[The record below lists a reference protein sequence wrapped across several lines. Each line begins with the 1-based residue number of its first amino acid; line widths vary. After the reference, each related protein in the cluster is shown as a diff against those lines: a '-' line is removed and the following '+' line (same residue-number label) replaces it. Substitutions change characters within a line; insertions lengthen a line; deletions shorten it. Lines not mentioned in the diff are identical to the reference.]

1 MFYLRIY
8 LDVFRKTFCLNFNIF
23 KYICKDILVHADPF
37 ENATKQLHDA
47 CDVLGI
53 KDKGLREYLAM
64 PNKVLRVKIPVKMDD
79 GKIRIFT
86 GFRSQHNNDRGPYKG
101 GIRYF
106 DPEGGVPYM
115 EHEVMALSAWMTWKT
130 AIADVP
136 LGGGK
141 GAIYVNPKKEKLSDG
156 EMERLTRRFA
166 FMISEVIG
174 PQKDIPAP
182 DVYTTGREMTQIM
195 DTFGKLNG
203 VTYQPGVITGKP
215 IPMGGSLARNVATGL
230 GTAYCVREAA
240 NAIKMSL
247 KDATVVLQGF
257 GNASTF
263 AGEYLEKM
271 GCIII
276 GASDSKG
283 SIVNSKGMK
292 MSELMKWKKK
302 NGTVVGFTGSKK
314 VSTEKLLTTKCDI
327 LIPGALENQ
336 ITAKIAKDMKCKIIG
351 ESANGPTLPEADPIL
366 FKNNVIVIPDILAN
380 AGGVTI
386 SYYEWVQNNMG
397 YYWTFD
403 EVANK
408 MESHL
413 VKGFNDTFAMS
424 TKKKI
429 DMRRAAMAVA
439 VKRVVEAFEIKGN
452 WP

>member
-1 MFYLRIY
+1 MGKFE
-8 LDVFRKTFCLNFNIF
+8 
-23 KYICKDILVHADPF
+23 ADPF
-37 ENATKQLHDA
+37 ENATIQLNDA

-53 KDKGLREYLAM
+53 KDQGLRDYLAM
-64 PNKVLRVKIPVKMDD
+64 PNKMLRVKIPVKMDS
-79 GKIRIFT
+79 GKIRVFT

-106 DPEGGVPYM
+106 DPEGGVEYM
-115 EHEVMALSAWMTWKT
+115 EREVMALSAWMTWKT
-130 AIADVP
+130 AIAGVP

-141 GAIYVNPKKEKLSDG
+141 GAIYINPKKEKLSKG

-166 FMISEVIG
+166 FMISEIIG
-174 PQKDIPAP
+174 PEKDVPAP
-182 DVYTTGREMTQIM
+182 DVYTTGKEMTQIM

-203 VTYQPGVITGKP
+203 VTHQPGVITGKP

-240 NAIKMSL
+240 QVLNMPLRGAK
-247 KDATVVLQGF
+247 VVLQGF

-276 GASDSKG
+276 GASDAKG
-283 SIVNSKGMK
+283 DIIKTSGMK
-292 MSELMKWKKK
+292 MKDLEKWKAKK
-302 NGTVVGFTGSKK
+302 GTVVGFPGSTK
-314 VSTEKLLTTKCDI
+314 VTTEKLLTAKCDI

-336 ITAKIAKDMKCKIIG
+336 INAAIAKKLQCKIIG

-366 FKNNVIVIPDILAN
+366 YKKKIIVVPDILAN

-386 SYYEWVQNNMG
+386 SYYEWVQNNIG
-397 YYWTFD
+397 QYWGFVH
-403 EVANK
+403 VAK
-408 MESHL
+408 LMEEHL
-413 VKGFNDTFAMS
+413 VTGFKDAFELS
-424 TKKKI
+424 KKKNI
-429 DMRRAAMAVA
+429 DMRRACMAIA
-439 VKRVVEAFEIKGN
+439 VKRVVEAFELRGI

>member
-1 MFYLRIY
+1 LGKFE
-8 LDVFRKTFCLNFNIF
+8 
-23 KYICKDILVHADPF
+23 ADPF
-37 ENATKQLHDA
+37 ENATIQLNDA

-53 KDKGLREYLAM
+53 KDQGLIDYLAM
-64 PNKVLRVKIPVKMDD
+64 PNKMLRVKIPVKMDS
-79 GKIRIFT
+79 GKIRVFT

-106 DPEGGVPYM
+106 DPEGGVEYM
-115 EHEVMALSAWMTWKT
+115 EREVMALSAWMTWKT
-130 AIADVP
+130 AIAGVP

-141 GAIYVNPKKEKLSDG
+141 GAIFINPKKEKLSKG

-166 FMISEVIG
+166 FMISEIIG
-174 PQKDIPAP
+174 PQKDVPAP

-195 DTFGKLNG
+195 DTFGKLNN
-203 VTYQPGVITGKP
+203 VTHQPGVITGKP

-240 NAIKMSL
+240 QVLDMPLRGAK
-247 KDATVVLQGF
+247 VVLQGF

-283 SIVNSKGMK
+283 DIIKTSGMK
-292 MSELMKWKKK
+292 MKDLEKWKAKK
-302 NGTVVGFTGSKK
+302 GTVVGFPGSTK
-314 VSTEKLLTTKCDI
+314 VTTEKLLTTKCDI

-336 ITAKIAKDMKCKIIG
+336 INAAIAKKLQCKIIG

-366 FKNNVIVIPDILAN
+366 YKKKIIVVPDILAN

-386 SYYEWVQNNMG
+386 SYYEWVQNNTG
-397 YYWTFD
+397 QYWGFVH
-403 EVANK
+403 VAK
-408 MESHL
+408 LMEEHL
-413 VKGFNDTFAMS
+413 VTGFKDAYELS
-424 TKKKI
+424 KKKNI
-429 DMRRAAMAVA
+429 DMRRACMAIA
-439 VKRVVEAFEIKGN
+439 VKRVVEAFELRGI